1 MSFNEDFPLEIGL
14 DHCAEIQVTR
24 GIGPGLIMTDNIIM
38 KISPSLSIHNFFIS
52 SNFMLTTNYTC
63 QL

>member
-38 KISPSLSIHNFFIS
+38 VEQQV
-52 SNFMLTTNYTC
+52 T
-63 QL
+63 